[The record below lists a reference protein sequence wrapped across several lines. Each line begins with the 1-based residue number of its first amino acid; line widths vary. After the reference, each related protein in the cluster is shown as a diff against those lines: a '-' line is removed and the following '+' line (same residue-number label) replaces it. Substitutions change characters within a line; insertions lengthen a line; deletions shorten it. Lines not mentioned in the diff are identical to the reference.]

1 MAQNEAPARMDRM
14 PPRSSAVIL
23 NWRPP
28 ELLRLLAVL
37 WQRWWF
43 IAAMLIAGL
52 AASVGYAMYTGPSY
66 EVGAQIMLQ
75 YGPELTPP
83 ATASTRADQQ
93 PPAPLKRIEDATA
106 EVQILKDPNISL
118 DVVNSLGEDFF
129 YTETEPKTFF
139 QAMKRAVRSVIKSAK
154 ILVEETV
161 IALGLRPRL
170 SRLEK
175 AALLVQSEIDIQ
187 LINRSEV
194 IELKMFYP
202 ERELGVAVL
211 QRYIDAYLARREKV
225 FRNRRIGNFFDT
237 EAKAIKEELN
247 TQEAELIAIR
257 ETGGGWRI
265 DTQQQQLVE
274 RRNNL
279 LSDKANIDV
288 QMASLRAQLDALNA
302 KIESL
307 PQTIVSSVTNEPNP
321 LLDSLNLRR
330 IELKSQLGSM
340 LRRFGGTAAE
350 TEEIKRQL
358 EELDQA
364 IAEAPIMRISVQ
376 VVTTNA
382 TRDALE
388 REVIGVEQ
396 QMISLSGKIE
406 EEDKAIHAVE
416 TELKRQENLG
426 LVLRN
431 KEREVDRLR
440 KRYDLYL
447 AGVDQSRIAGEV
459 AAASIFNV
467 SIIAAPSAG
476 LLPASPKLMRLLLV
490 GALLG
495 LAGAIGLLLSFEAVW
510 PRIRSDS
517 DIEDKL
523 PGVIVTSVPNVGV

>member
-1 MAQNEAPARMDRM
+1 MAHSEVPARRDRM
-14 PPRSSAVIL
+14 PPRNSAVTL

-52 AASVGYAMYTGPSY
+52 AASVGYAMYSGPSY

-83 ATASTRADQQ
+83 ATVSTRADQ
-93 PPAPLKRIEDATA
+93 PVAPLKRIEDATA

-129 YTETEPKTFF
+129 YAETEPKTFF
-139 QAMKRAVRSVIKSAK
+139 QVMKRAVRSVVNSAK
-154 ILVEETV
+154 TLVEETV
-161 IALGLRPRL
+161 ITLGLRPRL

-175 AALLVQSEIDIQ
+175 AALLVQSGIDIQ

-194 IELKMFYP
+194 IELKVFYP
-202 ERELGVAVL
+202 DKESGVAVL

-237 EAKAIKEELN
+237 EARAIKVELN

-274 RRNNL
+274 RRNAL
-279 LSDKANIDV
+279 LSDKANIGV
-288 QMASLRAQLDALNA
+288 QMASLRAQRDLLNA

-307 PQTIVSSVTNEPNP
+307 PLTIVASVTNEPNP

-364 IAEAPIMRISVQ
+364 IAAAPLTRVSGQ

-388 REVIGVEQ
+388 REVIGVAQ
-396 QMISLSGKIE
+396 QLISLSGKIE
-406 EEDKAIHAVE
+406 EEDKAIEAVE

-440 KRYDLYL
+440 KRFDLYL
-447 AGVDQSRIAGEV
+447 AGADQSRIADEV

-467 SIIAAPSAG
+467 SIVAAPSAG
-476 LLPASPKLMRLLLV
+476 LLPASPKLMRLILV

-495 LAGAIGLLLSFEAVW
+495 IASAVGLLLFFEAMW

-523 PGVIVTSVPNVGV
+523 SGVIVTSVPNVGA